1 MAMGCRLFLE
11 IRLAPI
17 HRHVTCL
24 AAFCFG
30 QSTWLQRHL
39 IHSCSSSHLAQDTSQ
54 TPSSMEGLLNGTD
67 IPFYPY
73 HPSGPSDP
81 LVRRPPSAAPSGD
94 DVGGDDDTAGR
105 AARKEARRAEK
116 RKRREERSMR
126 KALKAAKLGMS
137 QALDLGEEQAHP
149 GEVFGESDLAVVDAQ
164 LGAGSGPTGKAGDA
178 AAVTPRKRRK
188 NDGQDPKS
196 KNSGRHEKRRK
207 GKENRH
213 EVQSFK
219 SREFIVSSDDEAGPS
234 ESKQTQTQ
242 AQAQTEAQVKKS
254 KRSKKSDNAVHLD
267 DDAKLRSINTDDFYP
282 TASTHVLIG
291 HVDPSLHPSS
301 ASGSHIIPR
310 QAKVKRRRPPP
321 ETEAGAGSSSH
332 PSDAKRRRADA
343 TGFARGRIRKGDKRG
358 PSDDEIRVMCKTQQ
372 GMDAYLCSKWI
383 DIGELQRLEKAG
395 GGFCARDQLEREIR
409 ARLKADVVTVLTY
422 RRGKFTD
429 EEIRAVKTYLAT
441 FQTVRGYLR
450 FCE

>member
-1 MAMGCRLFLE
+1 
-11 IRLAPI
+11 
-17 HRHVTCL
+17 
-24 AAFCFG
+24 
-30 QSTWLQRHL
+30 
-39 IHSCSSSHLAQDTSQ
+39 
-54 TPSSMEGLLNGTD
+54 
-67 IPFYPY
+67 
-73 HPSGPSDP
+73 
-81 LVRRPPSAAPSGD
+81 
-94 DVGGDDDTAGR
+94 
-105 AARKEARRAEK
+105 
-116 RKRREERSMR
+116 MR